1 MTDVDCVAC
10 VAFSRLYVQMD
21 NLFNGDKAL
30 GDNMNMFMNENWQD
44 ILNELKPAFSE
55 AIGQILENI
64 INNVFSKFAYSE
76 AWLDTA
82 E

>member
-1 MTDVDCVAC
+1 
-10 VAFSRLYVQMD
+10 MD